1 MINKTTVLLDDY
13 LRKMY
18 EHSGEAILFFD
29 KSGKVVAM
37 NPQAEQLIAPEAVI
51 AMKEGKESAICG
63 TCKGYTSE
71 QDVMTCLDCYLANP
85 GADFSSFQ
93 VYLKTSS
100 GHIKPF
106 TASYHTIDKEN
117 DISVFM
123 LRDLTKQIQTQ
134 EQLYQ
139 NKMTKYV
146 IKAQEEERK
155 RISRELHDSVAQ
167 EMLSSLVELR
177 VLKYMD
183 TDQAVL
189 DKIKRT
195 EETLTRLL
203 DDIRSLSVELRPA
216 ALDDLGLEAAF
227 RSYFKWTEKNYGISI
242 HFASSIGTGRFTSE
256 VETVMYRICQEAILN
271 AVKYAM
277 VDTIFVEIKQDEK
290 ILNLVV
296 RDFGEGFDPH
306 HNQVKGTG
314 LGLYGMRERAELV
327 GGSWSIESRPGE
339 GTAVRLSLPVE
350 SSKGSAL

>member
-1 MINKTTVLLDDY
+1 MINKSTVLLDEY

-18 EHSGEAILFFD
+18 ENSGEAILFFD
-29 KSGKVVAM
+29 ESGKVIAM

-51 AMKEGKESAICG
+51 AMKQGQEEAICG
-63 TCKGYTSE
+63 TCKGYTSPDE
-71 QDVMTCLDCYLANP
+71 VMTCLDCYLANP
-85 GADFSSFQ
+85 KADFSSFQ
-93 VYLKTSS
+93 VYLKISS
-100 GHIKPF
+100 GEIKPF
-106 TASYHTIDKEN
+106 TASYHTIDQEKG
-117 DISVFM
+117 ISVFM

-242 HFASSIGTGRFTSE
+242 HFASSVGIGRFSSE
-256 VETVMYRICQEAILN
+256 VETVMYRVCQEAILN

-277 VDTIFVEIKQDEK
+277 VDTIFVEMKEK
-290 ILNLVV
+290 DGMLYLTV
-296 RDFGEGFDPH
+296 RDFGEGFDLR
-306 HNQVKGTG
+306 HNEAKGTG
-314 LGLYGMRERAELV
+314 LGLYGMKERAELV
-327 GGSWSIESRPGE
+327 GGAWSVESSPGE
-339 GTAVRLSLPVE
+339 GTAVRLSLPVD
-350 SSKGSAL
+350 SSKGSV